1 MWSDCMSVFGVFHAC
16 RDQTLFVLFYWRGGA
31 SARRFMSVTVAA
43 VASYYCRDVTSG
55 LDLNRH
61 PQLGFEV

>member
-1 MWSDCMSVFGVFHAC
+1 MPAGIRLC
-16 RDQTLFVLFYWRGGA
+16 LFYFIGGA
-31 SARRFMSVTVAA
+31 PSLPVARRFMSVTVAA